1 MKTLPNNNSVPTES
15 VVLAKDTVIAGV
27 VHKAN
32 TTVTVNTFIA
42 DILRKHKFVKVEVD
56 HE

>member
-1 MKTLPNNNSVPTES
+1 MKTLPNNDSVPTES

-32 TTVTVNTFIA
+32 TTVTVNKFIA